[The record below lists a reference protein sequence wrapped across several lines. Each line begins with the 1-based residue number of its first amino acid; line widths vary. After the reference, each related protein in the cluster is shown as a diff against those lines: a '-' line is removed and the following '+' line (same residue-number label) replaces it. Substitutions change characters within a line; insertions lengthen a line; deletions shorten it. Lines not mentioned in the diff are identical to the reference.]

1 MIYLKATGRK
11 PSVAVTEPLTTG
23 SVGIPVE
30 VSLSAEY
37 AGLECIVCFRTE
49 YAEGEFTYGTDDAKV
64 PPQCLSVA
72 GAALEV
78 GVYGALPDGTVVIPT
93 IWTVVG
99 TIREGATPSG
109 VNPSEPAPSW
119 VAQVQE
125 MAETAMEKSKGV
137 AGRVAALENTPLA
150 LNMVVD
156 TVGIPAYVSD
166 PTTYAA
172 YGIAESG
179 WYVFARIS
187 APKGVAA
194 TAATAVE
201 GAAGSIV
208 TVGADH
214 VDVAVR
220 FEVAAQSCPVTVT
233 WAAGNAETFVFR
245 AEDLATRNLDY
256 RTTFY
261 VYDISPYVT
270 WEYGE
275 ATGKYARNV
284 TYFELVGG
292 EYVAIDPTS
301 YDLNA
306 DIPEGVYKHSKVVF
320 EGMVRNVTYQLPEIV
335 DCPLEFKLPDVPED
349 GYGAWYEVQ
358 LRYASTYSMT
368 LTPESADVKAATDAT
383 QSQTGGVNIIDLH
396 YADVAGAKLW
406 RMVNT
411 HSNYANA
418 PKVESVAFRTPPTK
432 VAYAAGEQLDMTGA
446 VIVATYEDGTH
457 AVISLDATDL
467 TLSPA
472 NGATLAAGTT
482 EVTATFSDH
491 TATTPITVE

>member
-1 MIYLKATGRK
+1 MIHVAATGR
-11 PSVAVTEPLTTG
+11 AIRAIADEPITTG
-23 SVGIPVE
+23 SVGIPVDLT
-30 VSLSAEY
+30 LSSDFD
-37 AGLECIVCFRTE
+37 GLECSVCFKTD
-49 YAEGEFTYGTDDAKV
+49 YASGDAINDGKTITV
-64 PPQCLSVA
+64 PPQCLSME
-72 GAALEV
+72 GLTLSV

-93 IWTVVG
+93 IWTPVG
-99 TIREGATPSG
+99 TVRKGATPSG

-137 AGRVAALENTPLA
+137 AGRVSALENTPLA

-166 PTTYAA
+166 PTAYAA

-187 APKGVAA
+187 APKGVAVA
-194 TAATAVE
+194 AATAVE

-208 TVGADH
+208 AAGADH

-233 WAAGNAETFVFR
+233 WAAGSAETFVFR

-411 HSNYANA
+411 HSNYTNTVE
-418 PKVESVAFRTPPTK
+418 VESVAFRTPPTK
-432 VAYAAGEQLDMTGA
+432 VAYAAGEELDMTGA

-457 AVISLDATDL
+457 AIISLDTIGL

-472 NGATLAAGTT
+472 NGATLTAGTT
-482 EVTATFSDH
+482 EVTATFADH